1 MTAITYFENM
11 TEGQAI
17 RNLSFWTTE
26 ELELSL
32 KQQEYLMKR
41 YKSGWQFESAEFSH
55 YCISKVLESRR

>member
-26 ELELSL
+26 ELQLSL
-32 KQQEYLMKR
+32 KQQQYLMRK
-41 YKSGWQFESAEFSH
+41 YESGWQFDSAKFLD